1 VATQPNLRA
10 QFPSGPLLDEAT
22 GEVLPVWR
30 AYFASLYVRTGGAPG
45 DSASGV
51 QTNLDAEVAARQA
64 GDVALSGAVV
74 TERAERQAADTAEAS
89 ARAAADTA
97 EVTARTAADALA
109 LPKTGGTLTGPL
121 TGTTATFGT
130 VGTSGGATWRSGTGA
145 PAGTAPIGSLY
156 SRTDGAVG
164 STLYVSR
171 GAGTWNPVA
180 GV

>member
-1 VATQPNLRA
+1 MATQPNLRA

-51 QTNLDAEVAARQA
+51 QSNLDAEIAARQA

-74 TERAERQAADTAEAS
+74 TERGERQAADTAEAS

-97 EVTARTAADALA
+97 EQTARTAADAL
-109 LPKTGGTLTGPL
+109 LRPKTDGGFSVPVTAPAATLGSLRFSTVPINAANDAAAA
-121 TGTTATFGT
+121 TAGVP
-130 VGTSGGATWRSGTGA
+130 VGGVYRSGSA
-145 PAGTAPIGSLY
+145 LMV
-156 SRTDGAVG
+156 RV
-164 STLYVSR
+164 V
-171 GAGTWNPVA
+171 
-180 GV
+180 

>member
-45 DSASGV
+45 ASADGV

-74 TERAERQAADTAEAS
+74 TERSERQAADTAEAN
-89 ARAAADTA
+89 ARAAADSA
-97 EVTARTAADALA
+97 EQTARTAADALA

-121 TGTTATFGT
+121 TGTTVTLTGLRFSVVPVDAANDAAAAT
-130 VGTSGGATWRSGTGA
+130 
-145 PAGTAPIGSLY
+145 AGV
-156 SRTDGAVG
+156 AVG
-164 STLYVSR
+164 
-171 GAGTWNPVA
+171 
-180 GV
+180 GVYRTGSALMVRVI